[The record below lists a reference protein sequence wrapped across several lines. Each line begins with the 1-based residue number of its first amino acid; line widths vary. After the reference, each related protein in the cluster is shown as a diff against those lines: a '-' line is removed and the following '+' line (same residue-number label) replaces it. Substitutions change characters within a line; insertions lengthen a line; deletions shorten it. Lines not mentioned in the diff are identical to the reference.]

1 MFNNKFLTALKSFF
15 LNKRNIIVI
24 YFIVA
29 IVDAILKYQKNS
41 INNYLIFKNVF
52 NHFVNSTNLYSEYPE
67 EYFDSNHYGPFF
79 SIIIAPF
86 ALIPD
91 WLGCIMWN
99 VFNVTVLLYA
109 IFKLPVNKNY
119 QIIIALICI
128 NEVSTALVSYQ
139 FNVAITGMLLLTFI
153 FLEKNKLFL
162 ASITI
167 VISTLTKLYGVIGF
181 AFFFFIKNKPK
192 FILIFLLVLTT
203 LFFLPSFLSSSSFLL
218 QSYLDWKTSLL
229 EKANIN
235 TTNFMADISF
245 FGLINAW
252 FGIKINVLYGLIIG
266 SSVLGIALLRKNQYE
281 YLTYR
286 LLILCNTLLCIV
298 LFNTNVES
306 PTFVIAFFGIAI
318 WYVIVPK
325 TKYVNF
331 LLIFA
336 IVLTSLSAT
345 DLFPSIIRN
354 LYIKPLKLKVLPCI
368 FIYIDISYRLI
379 KHEFSTYSDNK
390 QLIMNEIEN
399 NSNLKNWDV
408 FWQKSPDGFND
419 IMQKSTAYV
428 GKKLVDLKIINKTNK
443 ILDFGCGP
451 GFLIDCIKEN
461 AQTIV
466 GVDISAAYID
476 FCKNK
481 FKHYNNL
488 CFNFI
493 KPYDLQKLSE
503 IIINEKIDTVLIL
516 STLQYYNDDQDV
528 KDLIISLKKASNN
541 QKFRCIIAD
550 IIPKKH
556 SFVADV
562 KDLMFY
568 AIKKRFFNT
577 LFKFILYTFN
587 SDYNKYKK
595 KGLLELNYSFF
606 EKTALEN
613 NIAITKM
620 QQITIHSKRYSI
632 CLDF

>member
-15 LNKRNIIVI
+15 LNKRNIIII

-235 TTNFMADISF
+235 TTNFIADISF

-266 SSVLGIALLRKNQYE
+266 SSVLGIALLRKNQY
-281 YLTYR
+281 
-286 LLILCNTLLCIV
+286 
-298 LFNTNVES
+298 
-306 PTFVIAFFGIAI
+306 
-318 WYVIVPK
+318 
-325 TKYVNF
+325 
-331 LLIFA
+331 
-336 IVLTSLSAT
+336 
-345 DLFPSIIRN
+345 
-354 LYIKPLKLKVLPCI
+354 
-368 FIYIDISYRLI
+368 
-379 KHEFSTYSDNK
+379 
-390 QLIMNEIEN
+390 
-399 NSNLKNWDV
+399 
-408 FWQKSPDGFND
+408 
-419 IMQKSTAYV
+419 
-428 GKKLVDLKIINKTNK
+428 
-443 ILDFGCGP
+443 
-451 GFLIDCIKEN
+451 
-461 AQTIV
+461 
-466 GVDISAAYID
+466 
-476 FCKNK
+476 
-481 FKHYNNL
+481 
-488 CFNFI
+488 
-493 KPYDLQKLSE
+493 
-503 IIINEKIDTVLIL
+503 
-516 STLQYYNDDQDV
+516 
-528 KDLIISLKKASNN
+528 
-541 QKFRCIIAD
+541 
-550 IIPKKH
+550 
-556 SFVADV
+556 
-562 KDLMFY
+562 
-568 AIKKRFFNT
+568 
-577 LFKFILYTFN
+577 
-587 SDYNKYKK
+587 
-595 KGLLELNYSFF
+595 
-606 EKTALEN
+606 
-613 NIAITKM
+613 
-620 QQITIHSKRYSI
+620 
-632 CLDF
+632 